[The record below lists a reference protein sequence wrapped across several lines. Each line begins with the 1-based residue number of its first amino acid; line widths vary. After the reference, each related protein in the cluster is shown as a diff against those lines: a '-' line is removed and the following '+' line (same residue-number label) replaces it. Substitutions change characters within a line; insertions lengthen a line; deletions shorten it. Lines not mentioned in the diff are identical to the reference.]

1 MKIFR
6 GFLKGLAVAGMLGTT
21 PVLAQEVTMNFGFST
36 PEEHDYG
43 RMAIKFKEL
52 VEDYSNG
59 EIEVKI
65 RCCSQISTE
74 DDAFKALQLGT
85 VDAFFITQ
93 NNISP
98 HWPLM
103 DVFVLPYV
111 FENREHIDAVLSGPV
126 GQTVREQI
134 YADTGVH
141 LLTFGGVF
149 FRDMYS
155 VEKPVTSFADFE
167 GLKFRVPKNEVMIDT
182 IGSFGAEPIP
192 LAWSETPTAL
202 QTGTIDASDNGIGTI
217 KSMKFYEFA
226 KHLVILEHFSGTSP
240 LLASDRFISRLT
252 DDQRAAVQRAAD
264 EAGQFMYDFM
274 RDDLDSLRT
283 WLVEQGGMTRHDPD
297 RAPFIAAAQKI
308 QDEVASGASDQF
320 RALLTE
326 IRAAAPDK

>member
-1 MKIFR
+1 MKNFTKLVQ
-6 GFLKGLAVAGMLGTT
+6 GMAVVATIAAA
-21 PVLAQEVTMNFGFST
+21 PAYAQNVTMNFGFST

-43 RMAIKFKEL
+43 RMAVKFKEL
-52 VEDYSNG
+52 VEDYSDG
-59 EIEVKI
+59 SIEVKI

-111 FENREHIDAVLSGPV
+111 FESRDHIDAVLNGSV
-126 GQTVREQI
+126 GQTVREQLL
-134 YADTGVH
+134 ADTGVH

-155 VEKPVTSFADFE
+155 VEKPIASYEDFE
-167 GLKFRVPKNEVMIDT
+167 GLKFRVPKNQVMIST
-182 IGSFGAEPIP
+182 IGAFGAEPIP

-226 KHLVILEHFSGTSP
+226 KNLVILEHFSGTSP
-240 LLASDRFISRLT
+240 LLASDRFMSSLT
-252 DDQRAAVQRAAD
+252 DEQRDAVMRASD
-264 EAGQFMYDFM
+264 EAGQYMYDFM
-274 RDDLDSLRT
+274 KDDLDELRE
-283 WLVEQGGMTRHDPD
+283 WLVTEGGMTRTDPD
-297 RAPFIAAAQKI
+297 RAPFIAAAQVV
-308 QDEVASGASDQF
+308 QDEVASAASDEF
-320 RALLTE
+320 RALLAE
-326 IRAAAPDK
+326 IRAAAQ